1 MHRRVPCPHPA
12 TGYPTRR
19 TSAAT
24 RGTVR
29 EPYDL
34 ALAKMIAATVRTELR
49 NLFREVCKPAGLHQL
64 IEPRRQRVLR
74 IVVAHMRRVLA
85 MRRPL
90 RRDAER
96 RHIVGVR
103 STMASINVR
112 RTVLSWSWSSGR
124 SSWRKLIEHLMST
137 PTGLGYTCVGDVS
150 TQPPQRAGLHE
161 SCGL

>member
-1 MHRRVPCPHPA
+1 
-12 TGYPTRR
+12 
-19 TSAAT
+19 
-24 RGTVR
+24 
-29 EPYDL
+29 
-34 ALAKMIAATVRTELR
+34 MIAATVRTELR

-103 STMASINVR
+103 STMAADRAASNGDGPPVSGKWLESAVLR
-112 RTVLSWSWSSGR
+112 RIL
-124 SSWRKLIEHLMST
+124 L
-137 PTGLGYTCVGDVS
+137 
-150 TQPPQRAGLHE
+150 
-161 SCGL
+161 